1 MLYVGRMQHFLRKCC
16 INFLAMLNW
25 IIKLFK
31 HETVSDS
38 EPVVQVNPSDVQEP
52 CVRIIVGKK
61 SMLLSG
67 TQARRLWGKLGAN
80 LEKMTPDE

>member
-1 MLYVGRMQHFLRKCC
+1 MW
-16 INFLAMLNW
+16 NW
-25 IIKLFK
+25 IKSLFG
-31 HETVSDS
+31 HHAVYHQA
-38 EPVVQVNPSDVQEP
+38 EPVVEVNPSDVQEP
-52 CVRIIVGKK
+52 CVRIVVGKK